1 MTASVHLALT
11 QHCHCGA
18 GLQYYEGP
26 SPQPTCRPLQSSTAV
41 LPSEVCG
48 CPCKKYRE
56 KMQDHIEVAKHCG
69 RNEILRCADSIFGSK
84 YGPAKWCRFGSKS
97 RASDR
102 KNFAAAR
109 RCSTPQ
115 RRVSACCQD
124 MDCATQTS
132 SQLNPNVITTLLSLR
147 LNAKPIALI
156 VSSHYGTA
164 TKITK
169 KGRTQTHT
177 RPYTQVRAATQ
188 HHPETRDPPARIP
201 EITWRNCNPMSAAW
215 NQPTNDPKT
224 FSKNSLAHLSQ
235 VTAKQLQQE
244 LFFPSNAGLSS
255 GRLSGRKDNCILQIH
270 RIKAVAMC
278 RSNFRMIPEG
288 NPPLWHFLITFPLL
302 VVTVVLVLQLVR
314 GTLVSPPSRYK
325 PETARNEP
333 NRTTQASNS

>member
-1 MTASVHLALT
+1 
-11 QHCHCGA
+11 
-18 GLQYYEGP
+18 
-26 SPQPTCRPLQSSTAV
+26 
-41 LPSEVCG
+41 
-48 CPCKKYRE
+48 
-56 KMQDHIEVAKHCG
+56 MQDHIEVAKHCG

-188 HHPETRDPPARIP
+188 HHAETRDPPARIP

-224 FSKNSLAHLSQ
+224 FRKIVWHTFPKSQPSNSSKNCFFRPTQGSRQ
-235 VTAKQLQQE
+235 VVYPAAKTIAFCKFTE
-244 LFFPSNAGLSS
+244 L
-255 GRLSGRKDNCILQIH
+255 KQWQC
-270 RIKAVAMC
+270 
-278 RSNFRMIPEG
+278 
-288 NPPLWHFLITFPLL
+288 
-302 VVTVVLVLQLVR
+302 VVPIF
-314 GTLVSPPSRYK
+314 G
-325 PETARNEP
+325 
-333 NRTTQASNS
+333 